1 LFVPDCENSLKSI
14 VGMTFDSLDEV
25 EELYKAYAHECGFS
39 IHIGAQGKE
48 SDVVQHRKFVCS
60 REGFTKR
67 RS

>member
-1 LFVPDCENSLKSI
+1 
-14 VGMTFDSLDEV
+14 MTFDSLDEV

-39 IHIGAQGKE
+39 IHIGAQGKKI
-48 SDVVQHRKFVCS
+48 DVVQHRKFVCS